1 MKDTYLVDNYSINCK
16 GNLIDL
22 SSPKVMSIV
31 NTTPDSFY
39 DGGKF
44 SNMDSI
50 LKKVELDLSYGA
62 TFIDIGGYSSKPN
75 AKKVE
80 EKEEINRT
88 ISVISEILK
97 RFPKTIISIDT
108 FRGKVAS
115 LALDAGA
122 SIIND
127 ISAWEIDNNMLDTIK
142 RYKAPYVLMHMKGIP
157 QNMQNNP
164 SYNNLMKEVISFLT
178 KKIKTLKEAGLKDI
192 IVDPGIGFGKNIES
206 QL

>member
-1 MKDTYLVDNYSINCK
+1 
-16 GNLIDL
+16 
-22 SSPKVMSIV
+22 
-31 NTTPDSFY
+31 
-39 DGGKF
+39 
-44 SNMDSI
+44 MDSI

-115 LALDAGA
+115 LALDSGP
-122 SIIND
+122 N
-127 ISAWEIDNNMLDTIK
+127 
-142 RYKAPYVLMHMKGIP
+142 
-157 QNMQNNP
+157 
-164 SYNNLMKEVISFLT
+164 
-178 KKIKTLKEAGLKDI
+178 
-192 IVDPGIGFGKNIES
+192 
-206 QL
+206 